1 MRISN
6 KGVSKGFYEKKKK
19 GQQVVYREN
28 TGFCDLSAFNPSFY
42 ESISRLFLELIYM
55 TLQVITKLI
64 SVLRL
69 HADARMHQA
78 PNKAVDTVAT
88 FQF

>member
-1 MRISN
+1 
-6 KGVSKGFYEKKKK
+6 
-19 GQQVVYREN
+19 
-28 TGFCDLSAFNPSFY
+28 
-42 ESISRLFLELIYM
+42 M

-64 SVLRL
+64 LVLRL
-69 HADARMHQA
+69 HADARMYQA